1 MLASTHDSSDDN
13 SSPTTDIDMPDPEDG
28 HLLLYGW
35 GQKNQKTKETDLRAK
50 SASKEED
57 EDHNDDEGPGGG
69 FYTVNVSDFE
79 TGQVHQVD
87 RVRVTRDTG
96 VWRLSIDTDGA
107 AAKTQTTNWTSSP
120 WNTSIGAAW
129 RTGCRRGGP
138 SLLSFCRP
146 ETALVPW
153 PNSVPIP
160 RRT

>member
-1 MLASTHDSSDDN
+1 M
-13 SSPTTDIDMPDPEDG
+13 G
-28 HLLLYGW
+28 K
-35 GQKNQKTKETDLRAK
+35 KNQKTKETDLRAK

-69 FYTVNVSDFE
+69 FYTVNVSDLE

>member
-96 VWRLSIDTDGA
+96 VWRLSNDTDGA

>member
-107 AAKTQTTNWTSSP
+107 AAMTQTTNWTSSP